1 MVMVMASDRWD
12 VRSRDSTIFEGAS
25 PNDADHG

>member
-1 MVMVMASDRWD
+1 MVMVMASERWD

-25 PNDADHG
+25 NDADHE